1 MNTSSTK
8 LVRVH
13 FLRAVAVVYVLVGC
27 AFSDA
32 VFNLPREQIQKEIY
46 DGHYDILRNI
56 NSDSDLSSVDKL
68 HDGAQYY
75 LSNIY
80 QSLELPEIANTL
92 RYAEWTKNTGPW
104 RYKAGLDIL
113 RSLSNNREFNLA
125 LPIARRGVRLFEQDR
140 HYLYYYLEASYWQK
154 EYARVISLLPSFRAY
169 VDFEQ
174 KYSVNQARKYSAE
187 AQLWEAVSRY
197 RGDIHYQQ
205 SVFETLFFDYS
216 ASVYHTR
223 VYEYIIDEPKLRASF
238 TKWQLALFE
247 GKHLNNLRI
256 HSGAAKAYERLFRNM
271 PHAAYNKV
279 LTPRT
284 IRDIGRAYFY
294 GGYSKAGIERF
305 TTLADKVSGVSRA
318 TLLEWVGRL
327 HIRSEEYQS
336 AQQVLQSA
344 YREHP
349 SDRVLWLLFD
359 AAFSHSFANG
369 IVSMQQHAVLIRNPR
384 YYSDIFDRQIVAA
397 LRGREWDYLW
407 QLRDI
412 IIKYGSAYDRA
423 HIAVVIAE
431 SVRIGVTSL
440 PDGIR
445 MLHIRNELEIARKQT
460 DSAHYAYL
468 AALMLKKSARHTVTY
483 SYQYQRDTSLSQSEC
498 RKLIDGYW
506 YFHLIQDGYSQLRS
520 CITWYTTPELIA
532 IAQELYA
539 RNIFNYAIRVL
550 DIARSRNDFVI
561 NKSIERILYPRA
573 YSQFIDTIA
582 AQNSISQYFFYSTIR
597 EESYFTST
605 INSHAGAVGLGQ
617 FIPSTARAV
626 ANQMNVPYPDLTD
639 PEQNLRLSGFH
650 LSELI
655 AKLNN
660 KPLFALA
667 AYNAGIGRARKW
679 LLIHDDYSDMLK
691 HESIHFHETRHY
703 IRKIMVTHIQY
714 ARIYENRIPEHIV
727 KKYFTDLA
735 PL

>member
-1 MNTSSTK
+1 MNTPRI
-8 LVRVH
+8 VPMHAH
-13 FLRAVAVVYVLVGC
+13 FLRAIAIVYILFGC

-32 VFNLPREQIQKEIY
+32 VFNLPREQVQREIH
-46 DGHYDILRNI
+46 DGHHDFLRNI
-56 NSDSDLSSVDKL
+56 TNASDLRSVDRL
-68 HDGAQYY
+68 HEGAQYY

-80 QSLELPEIANTL
+80 QSLDRLEVADTL
-92 RYAEWTKNTGPW
+92 RYAEWAESTGPW

-113 RSLSNNREFNLA
+113 QSLSNNREFNLA
-125 LPIARRGVRLFEQDR
+125 VPIAKRGTRIFNKDR
-140 HYLYYYLEASYWQK
+140 HYLYYYLEALYWQRD
-154 EYARVISLLPSFRAY
+154 YARVIKLLPSFRSY
-169 VDFEQ
+169 IDFEK
-174 KYSVNQARKYSAE
+174 KYSINQTRTHSAE

-197 RGDIHYQQ
+197 RGNINYQQ
-205 SVFETLFFDYS
+205 SAFETLFFDYS
-216 ASVYHTR
+216 ASAYHTR

-238 TKWQLALFE
+238 AKWQLALFN
-247 GKHLNNLRI
+247 GKNLNNLRI
-256 HSGAAKAYERLFRNM
+256 HSGAAKAYERAFRDM
-271 PHAAYNKV
+271 PHTAYSAV

-294 GGYSKAGIERF
+294 GGYNKTGIERF
-305 TTLADKVSGVSRA
+305 NALADKLSGISQA
-318 TLLEWVGRL
+318 TVLEWQGRL
-327 HIRSEEYQS
+327 YIRSGQYRS
-336 AQQVLQSA
+336 AERVLRVA
-344 YREHP
+344 YREYP

-359 AAFSHSFANG
+359 AAFSRSVSNG
-369 IVSMQQHAVLIRNPR
+369 LVSMQQHGALIKNPR
-384 YYSDIFDRQIVAA
+384 HYSDIFDRQIVSA
-397 LRGREWDYLW
+397 LREREWDYLW

-431 SVRIGVTSL
+431 SVRTGVTSL
-440 PDGIR
+440 PAGIR
-445 MLHIRNELEIARKQT
+445 MLHIRNELELARKQT

-468 AALMLKKSARHTVTY
+468 AAFMLQKSVKYTVTY
-483 SYQYQRDTSLSQSEC
+483 SYQHKGDTSLSQAEC
-498 RKLIDGYW
+498 HKLVDGYW
-506 YFHLIQDGYSQLRS
+506 DFHLIKEGYNQLRS
-520 CITWYTTPELIA
+520 CVTWYTTPELIT
-532 IAQELYA
+532 IAKELYA

-550 DIARSRNDFVI
+550 DIARSRNDFII
-561 NKSIERILYPRA
+561 NKSLARILYPRA

-582 AQNSISQYFFYSTIR
+582 TKNSISRYFFYSTIR

-626 ANQMNVPYPDLTD
+626 ASQMNVPYPDLTD
-639 PEQNLRLSGFH
+639 PEQNLQLSGFH
-650 LSELI
+650 LRELI
-655 AKLNN
+655 EKLND

-679 LLIHDDYSDMLK
+679 LVIHNDYSDLLK
-691 HESIHFHETRHY
+691 HESIHFYETRHY

-714 ARIYENRIPEHIV
+714 ARIYENRIPKHII

>member
-1 MNTSSTK
+1 MKTSSIM
-8 LVRVH
+8 LVRAH
-13 FLRAVAVVYVLVGC
+13 FLRAVAIVYILVGC

-32 VFNLPREQIQKEIY
+32 VFNLPREQVQQEIH
-46 DGHYDILRNI
+46 DGRHDFLRNI
-56 NSDSDLSSVDKL
+56 TNVSDLINIDRL

-80 QSLELPEIANTL
+80 QSLKQPEVADTL
-92 RYAEWTKNTGPW
+92 RYAEWAENAGPW

-113 RSLSNNREFNLA
+113 QSLSNNREFSLA
-125 LPIARRGVRLFEQDR
+125 VPIAKRGVRLFKKDR
-140 HYLYYYLEASYWQK
+140 RYLYYYLEASYWQQD
-154 EYARVISLLPSFRAY
+154 YARVLKLLPAFRSY

-174 KYSVNQARKYSAE
+174 KYLVNQTRTYSAE

-197 RGDIHYQQ
+197 RGNINYQQ
-205 SVFETLFFDYS
+205 SAFEKLFFDYS
-216 ASVYHTR
+216 ASAYHTR

-238 TKWQLALFE
+238 TEWQLALFN
-247 GKHLNNLRI
+247 GKNLNNVRI
-256 HSGAAKAYERLFRNM
+256 HSGAAKAYERAFQDM
-271 PHAAYNKV
+271 PHTAYSTV

-294 GGYSKAGIERF
+294 GGYNKTGIERF
-305 TTLADKVSGVSRA
+305 TAIADKLSGVSRA
-318 TLLEWVGRL
+318 AALEWQGRL
-327 HIRSEEYQS
+327 HIRSGQYRS
-336 AQQVLQSA
+336 AEKVLQLA
-344 YREHP
+344 YRVHP

-359 AAFSHSFANG
+359 AAFSRSFANG
-369 IVSMQQHAVLIRNPR
+369 LVSMQQYGSLIENPR
-384 YYSDIFDRQIVAA
+384 YYSDIFDRQIVSA
-397 LRGREWDYLW
+397 LREREWGYLW

-440 PDGIR
+440 PIEMR
-445 MLHIRNELEIARKQT
+445 MVHIRNELELARKQT

-468 AALMLKKSARHTVTY
+468 AAFMLKKSVRHTSTY
-483 SYQYQRDTSLSQSEC
+483 SYQYKGDTSLSQAEC
-498 RKLIDGYW
+498 RKLVDGYW
-506 YFHLIQDGYSQLRS
+506 DFHLIQDGYSQLRS

-532 IAQELYA
+532 IAKELYA

-550 DIARSRNDFVI
+550 DIARSRNDFVM
-561 NKSIERILYPRA
+561 NKSIARILYPRA

-582 AQNSISQYFFYSTIR
+582 TKNNISRSFFYATIR

-639 PEQNLRLSGFH
+639 PEQNLQLSGFH

-655 AKLNN
+655 EKLNN

-679 LLIHDDYSDMLK
+679 LVIHNDYSDMLK

-714 ARIYENRIPEHIV
+714 ARIYENRTPKHII